1 MFASNK
7 TFGSFNCPQKSF
19 GFVSVNCVLNVLLM
33 GYQFQISQLI
43 VRAIKVFMVNLQFAF
58 DWAIKCFPHHAMYAA
73 SKIFSVFAQINNRVA
88 FNQPIFNGSMCRFTS
103 PSFAQLDGMGCG
115 YASAQKISD
124 LFQGRTLLK
133 HFFCFWNFCSVK
145 RFASSNTAH
154 IPKIANFV
162 QIFKAEN
169 WFPCFHSV
177 TPFKVN
183 RSIA

>member
-7 TFGSFNCPQKSF
+7 TFGSFNRPQKPF

-33 GYQFQISQLI
+33 GHQLQIVQFVVS
-43 VRAIKVFMVNLQFAF
+43 AIKIFMVYFQTIFNATIKRLPYHSMHAAFGVFSFFTQTGYPIAFQQLNL
-58 DWAIKCFPHHAMYAA
+58 
-73 SKIFSVFAQINNRVA
+73 
-88 FNQPIFNGSMCRFTS
+88 NGSMCRFTS
-103 PSFAQLDGMGCG
+103 PSFAQLNGMGCG
-115 YASAQKISD
+115 YASAQKSSN
-124 LFQGRTLLK
+124 LFQGRTLIK
-133 HFFCFWNFCSVK
+133 HFFCFWNFCSIK
-145 RFASSNTAH
+145 SFASGNAAH

-169 WFPCFHSV
+169 WFPCFHSF